1 MHNPNKCLPER
12 GAVTPSLFS
21 PESFAQS
28 LGISR
33 ATVYRAMKAG
43 DLKAKK
49 LGRRTVIEPSAGQ
62 AYIAALPA
70 RQSVA

>member
-1 MHNPNKCLPER
+1 MRNLNRNPPER
-12 GAVTPSLFS
+12 SAIAPTLFS
-21 PESFAQS
+21 PEGFAQS

-43 DLKAKK
+43 ELKAKK

-62 AYIAALPA
+62 AYIAALPD
-70 RQSVA
+70 RQSAA

>member
-1 MHNPNKCLPER
+1 MRNPNKSPPKCNVV
-12 GAVTPSLFS
+12 APSLFS
-21 PESFAQS
+21 PESFAQF

-43 DLKAKK
+43 ELKAKK

-62 AYIAALPA
+62 AYIAALPD
-70 RQSVA
+70 RQSAA

>member
-1 MHNPNKCLPER
+1 MRNPNKFPPEHS
-12 GAVTPSLFS
+12 AAAPSLFS

-43 DLKAKK
+43 ELKAKK

-62 AYIAALPA
+62 AYIAALPNRESA
-70 RQSVA
+70 A